1 MENLKGQ
8 EGLPMETVIGLVFAL
23 MIAVIVIVLLFPAIL
38 GAEDAAGCT
47 GMLRPIAS
55 LLANVAGVEI
65 C

>member
-1 MENLKGQ
+1 
-8 EGLPMETVIGLVFAL
+8 METIIGLVFAL
-23 MIAVIVIVLLFPAIL
+23 MIAVIVIVMMFPSIL
-38 GAEDAAGCT
+38 GAENAAGCT